1 MISCL
6 CIIGLDSMFS
16 TGLLCSKQSQLQKRI
31 YFHLV
36 VLSILLSKGNVEVK
50 GRAVKKFTTLKALP
64 KALINRS
71 QKEKKNI
78 PPLPSVLAPHPVLVP
93 LFTNQLKKK
102 NYSREQSHWRQCNK
116 RSNKQARG
124 LTSIRN
130 AAICMNTCLRHHL
143 IHVQDFPV
151 SVNNPCNVAII

>member
-1 MISCL
+1 
-6 CIIGLDSMFS
+6 MFS

-71 QKEKKNI
+71 QKEKKKYSTS
-78 PPLPSVLAPHPVLVP
+78 PKCTGTTSSSCPFVHKSV
-93 LFTNQLKKK
+93 KKK
-102 NYSREQSHWRQCNK
+102 ERITPENNHIDDNATRGATNK
-116 RSNKQARG
+116 PEG
-124 LTSIRN
+124 
-130 AAICMNTCLRHHL
+130 
-143 IHVQDFPV
+143 
-151 SVNNPCNVAII
+151 